1 MQQNHSPLPW
11 ECDVRVGCIAIYPA
25 SMPKEETQCLAGAN
39 SWAIHYKPGRQK
51 VDSKQIEWEVD
62 PEDEA
67 NAQFIV
73 QACNAHGILLQ
84 ACKDALYY
92 LRQCEMD
99 FSLPPSTK
107 TMKDIFSEAIAA
119 ITKVEAKL

>member
-1 MQQNHSPLPW
+1 MEQNHSPLPW
-11 ECDVRVGCIAIYPA
+11 KCDVRVGCIAIYPA

-73 QACNAHGILLQ
+73 QACNNFDSMLESLREVRFVLRMSSMKQYWGEPWAKKL
-84 ACKDALYY
+84 DA
-92 LRQCEMD
+92 
-99 FSLPPSTK
+99 T
-107 TMKDIFSEAIAA
+107 
-119 ITKVEAKL
+119 ITKAEAKL

>member
-1 MQQNHSPLPW
+1 MEQKHSPLPW
-11 ECDVRVGCIAIYPA
+11 KVVQEPEYGSRTRIITANKPSTASLSIASTEQPCYVAIPNG
-25 SMPKEETQCLAGAN
+25 KTQ
-39 SWAIHYKPGRQK
+39 
-51 VDSKQIEWEVD
+51 
-62 PEDEA
+62 EA

-107 TMKDIFSEAIAA
+107 TMKDILSEAIAA
-119 ITKVEAKL
+119 ITKVGAKL